1 MKPGSESRH
10 ERVVVVT
17 GASRGIGRVIAADL
31 ARDGGRLVLAARDE
45 AGLKG
50 TAALV
55 ESAGARATIVPCDVS
70 LAEDRARLA
79 ATAQTNGAVDL
90 LVNNAGIEV
99 CLPVIDQTDE
109 DIERQVQVNL
119 LGPMQLTRAFVPHM
133 IANGRGAV
141 VMISSV
147 SGKAPTP
154 YNAIYAATKYG
165 INGFTASLRIELEGT
180 GVTAGVVCPGFV
192 KGTGMW
198 ADLQL
203 KTPALIPEVD
213 PSLVARAVRKVAAG
227 APEVIVTRAPMR
239 PVFALAQ
246 LFPSWAGSS
255 MRRMG
260 VLDVL
265 KARAAVVA
273 RRRMSGRDDGHH

>member
-1 MKPGSESRH
+1 M
-10 ERVVVVT
+10 VVVT
-17 GASRGIGRVIAADL
+17 SASRGVGRVIAADL
-31 ARDGGRLVLAARDE
+31 APRNGGNLVLAARDG
-45 AGLKG
+45 AGLRV
-50 TAALV
+50 TARPRRV
-55 ESAGARATIVPCDVS
+55 RRCEGDHRFVRHQPRRRPRTSRRHRAGER
-70 LAEDRARLA
+70 
-79 ATAQTNGAVDL
+79 AVDL
-90 LVNNAGIEV
+90 LVNNAGVEV

-147 SGKAPTP
+147 SGKGPTP
-154 YNAIYAATKYG
+154 YNAIYAATKYR
-165 INGFTASLRIELEGT
+165 IDGFTASLRIELEGT

-213 PSLVARAVRKVAAG
+213 PALVARAVRKVAA
-227 APEVIVTRAPMR
+227 
-239 PVFALAQ
+239 AL
-246 LFPSWAGSS
+246 
-255 MRRMG
+255 R
-260 VLDVL
+260 
-265 KARAAVVA
+265 K
-273 RRRMSGRDDGHH
+273 

>member
-1 MKPGSESRH
+1 MSPASQSRR

-31 ARDGGRLVLAARDE
+31 ARDGGTMILAARDE
-45 AGLKG
+45 AGLAA

-55 ESAGARATIVPCDVS
+55 ETAGAKAAIVACDVS
-70 LAEDRARLA
+70 LAADRARLSA
-79 ATAQTNGAVDL
+79 AAYAQGEVDL
-90 LVNNAGIEV
+90 LVNNAGIEI

-109 DIERQVQVNL
+109 DVERQVEVNL
-119 LGPMQLTRAFVPHM
+119 VGPMQLTRAFVPHM

-154 YNAIYAATKYG
+154 YNAIYAATKYA

-198 ADLQL
+198 SDLQL
-203 KTPALIPEVD
+203 KTPALMPEVD
-213 PSLVARAVRKVAAG
+213 PALVARAVRRVAGG
-227 APEVIVTRAPMR
+227 AAEVIVTRAPMR
-239 PVFALAQ
+239 PIFALAQ
-246 LFPSWAGSS
+246 LFPSWPGAS
-255 MRRMG
+255 MRRTG
-260 VLDVL
+260 VLEVL
-265 KARAAVVA
+265 QARATVVA
-273 RRRMSGRDDGHH
+273 RRRKSGIGEGQH

>member
-1 MKPGSESRH
+1 MTPASQSRR
-10 ERVVVVT
+10 ERVIVVT
-17 GASRGIGRVIAADL
+17 GASRGIGRVIAVDL
-31 ARDGGRLVLAARDE
+31 ARDGGRMVLAARDT
-45 AGLKG
+45 AGLEA
-50 TAALV
+50 TAALI
-55 ESAGARATIVPCDVS
+55 EAAGTTATIVACDVS
-70 LAEDRARLA
+70 IAADRARLA
-79 ATAQTNGAVDL
+79 ATAYAQGEVDI
-90 LVNNAGIEV
+90 LVNNAGIEI

-109 DIERQVQVNL
+109 EVERQVEVNL
-119 LGPMQLTRAFVPHM
+119 LGPIQLTRAFVPHM

-198 ADLQL
+198 SDLQL

-213 PSLVARAVRKVAAG
+213 PALVARAVRRVAGG
-227 APEVIVTRAPMR
+227 AAEVIVTRAPMR
-239 PVFALAQ
+239 PLFALAQ
-246 LFPSWAGSS
+246 LFPSWPGAS

-260 VLDVL
+260 ILEVLQ
-265 KARAAVVA
+265 ARAAVVA
-273 RRRMSGRDDGHH
+273 RRRKSGAH

>member
-1 MKPGSESRH
+1 VKPGSELRR

-17 GASRGIGRVIAADL
+17 GASRGIGRLIAADL

-45 AGLKG
+45 AGLTG

-55 ESAGARATIVPCDVS
+55 ESAGARATVVSCDVS
-70 LAEDRARLA
+70 DADDRARLA
-79 ATAQTNGAVDL
+79 AIAQANGAVDL
-90 LVNNAGIEV
+90 LVNNAGIEI

-109 DIERQVQVNL
+109 DIERQVLVNL

-203 KTPALIPEVD
+203 KSPALISEVD
-213 PSLVARAVRKVAAG
+213 PALVARAVRRVAAG

-246 LFPSWAGSS
+246 LFPSWSGPS

-260 VLDVL
+260 VLEVL
-265 KARAAVVA
+265 KARADVVA
-273 RRRMSGRDDGHH
+273 RRRMSGRDEGHR